1 MITKKHLRIIAGLLL
16 VGLLGFMIWRASVP
30 REPVYEGRTL
40 SSWLD
45 HHVASSAA
53 RPPYNSTG
61 WQQANK
67 ALRAIGTNAVP
78 TLLKM
83 ISAKDPSPPFRKA
96 KLFAA
101 RYPWTGINFRYA
113 SELNEEAEYAFE
125 VLGTNA
131 VSAVPGLIQIYEQN
145 ISPSSQ
151 RCAAQ
156 ALGSI
161 GRGAEPALPVL
172 IRQFTHTNDDVR
184 FSAVSAVMHIG
195 GKPEVVIPALTSVL
209 KDSNVSVRWNAL
221 VGLSMFGKRARS
233 VIPEI
238 LPMLNDEGAVGDSK
252 IKGQVEVTLWRIA
265 PELPGKPLVVE
276 DATPMIADGKT
287 TEAVK
292 FVFDGKRRPLIPK
305 ERTLPTL
312 GQYWNSD
319 PRPRLTLYRGSPD
332 SDEADHFLGHFEV
345 QDVQETES
353 GGGIN
358 ISTLCIIANG
368 QIILNARDNNR
379 DIFLEIRRLPDDAGQ

>member
-1 MITKKHLRIIAGLLL
+1 MSTKRRLSLFSSVLLAGLL
-16 VGLLGFMIWRASVP
+16 GLMIWRASVP

-40 SSWLD
+40 SSWLN

-53 RPPYNSTG
+53 RPPYNSPG
-61 WQQANK
+61 WRQADK
-67 ALRAIGTNAVP
+67 ALRAIGTDAVP
-78 TLLKM
+78 TLLEM
-83 ISAKDPSPPFRKA
+83 ISAKDPPPLLRKA

-101 RYPWTGINFRYA
+101 RYPWTGINYRYA

-131 VSAVPGLIQIYEQN
+131 ASAVLGLIEIYEQN

-156 ALGSI
+156 ALGNI

-233 VIPEI
+233 VVPEI
-238 LPMLNDEGAVGDSK
+238 LAMLNDEDAVGDSR

-265 PELPGKPLVVE
+265 PEVAGKPFVVAV
-276 DATPMIADGKT
+276 ATPMIADGKT
-287 TEAVK
+287 TEVVK
-292 FVFDGKRRPLIPK
+292 FVFNGKRRPLIPK
-305 ERTLPTL
+305 ERTLPTS

-345 QDVQETES
+345 LDVQEPES

-379 DIFLEIRRLPDDAGQ
+379 DIFLEIRRLPDDAGK